1 MIIAHE
7 ELCELMEQK
16 RKSRIQI
23 QIHEKMNDIRN
34 IISLMG
40 KKDDLSNTYFVKDNI
55 VAKKKML
62 LDQYFLLQQRFK
74 HTVGIHNITSR
85 KQNNLG
91 LRNQ

>member
-55 VAKKKML
+55 VAKKKCCWINTSYCNKDL
-62 LDQYFLLQQRFK
+62 
-74 HTVGIHNITSR
+74 NI
-85 KQNNLG
+85 Q
-91 LRNQ
+91 